1 MGGAVCEAL
10 AEGADDAVVHC
21 VTERQAR
28 EVWAA
33 LSERLESVGLRLH
46 PDKTKVVYC
55 KDSNRRR
62 DFGCTSFTFLGYEFR
77 PRKSRSERNG
87 SIFTSFQPAIS
98 PVALKDKSQQIRRW
112 RIHLRT
118 TRNLEELAE
127 WINPVVRGWMNYY
140 GRSTAPSCSS
150 SHGASTIT
158 WPGGPCAS
166 SSDSKASTPRP
177 WPGCRRSTCMRQTCS
192 PTGNSSHSLP
202 GGLWG
207 PDDGRLSRPVLRA
220 AGGAIPPADSPRAV
234 PISTAVNVAPE
245 GTLCC

>member
-1 MGGAVCEAL
+1 MAARGPGTGAWPVRAL
-10 AEGADDAVVHC
+10 GPAVQALMTGRHEPDESRDSRPDLWGAAAEMPPP
-21 VTERQAR
+21 TRQ
-28 EVWAA
+28 
-33 LSERLESVGLRLH
+33 
-46 PDKTKVVYC
+46 
-55 KDSNRRR
+55 DSNRRR
-62 DFGCTSFTFLGYEFR
+62 DFDCTSFTFLGYEFR
-77 PRKSRSERNG
+77 PRESRSGKSG

-220 AGGAIPPADSPRAV
+220 AGGAIPPADSPRCR
-234 PISTAVNVAPE
+234 
-245 GTLCC
+245 LCCG